1 MKKLLGS
8 IPLLIFVA
16 SASLAD
22 EKKFN
27 TEEREVAMYICRE
40 SMWPKMTERATQ
52 PLTTEKRES
61 FCNCTVDGW
70 EKGVTFPRLMLT
82 FLEIGSD
89 KVKKTDPAA
98 LKLIEPVAICGLRSG
113 VLEDNDKPK
122 VDM

>member
-1 MKKLLGS
+1 MNKVAGFL
-8 IPLLIFVA
+8 FVPMLVA
-16 SASLAD
+16 TALVAE

-27 TEEREVAMYICRE
+27 PEERDVAMYICRE

-70 EKGVTFPRLMLT
+70 EKGVTFPKLMLT

-122 VDM
+122 VNM